1 MSKSKK
7 GHRLYGIAVLVIIGI
22 VLVSGCVEKSTEGQA
37 NSIETKDNPVEE
49 LWSDERPTTNINK
62 SPILDTIGNKIV
74 NEGNTLTFTI
84 NASDPDNDVL
94 TYSASNLPSGAI
106 FNAVTQT
113 FSWTPTQ
120 AKGSYKVAF
129 TVSDG
134 NLSDSETIT
143 ITVEPPAESTTKHFE
158 NTSLSGKSREN
169 QIWSGEILIIGDT
182 HIDGDLTIL
191 SGTVVKFAVG
201 DNVGWGNEILP
212 DGYND
217 LDPTRLKNYEVT
229 HSDISVSGKLIAKGT
244 PDKRIIFTSAASK
257 PDYADWVGIHI
268 GADKSI
274 MEYSI
279 VEWSRHGIGLGNNIP
294 NTIIRNNIINHT
306 LWGSISSG
314 YSSAQIYGN
323 EIWESGHE
331 GIDVQGGDPT
341 IENNKIYNVHTGI
354 VILSGSATVKNNV
367 MINVGDGIYT
377 ASGATPILENNHVE
391 LAPSDSKLKW
401 SYGNFSY
408 VMFGNPII
416 KK

>member
-1 MSKSKK
+1 
-7 GHRLYGIAVLVIIGI
+7 
-22 VLVSGCVEKSTEGQA
+22 
-37 NSIETKDNPVEE
+37 
-49 LWSDERPTTNINK
+49 
-62 SPILDTIGNKIV
+62 
-74 NEGNTLTFTI
+74 
-84 NASDPDNDVL
+84 
-94 TYSASNLPSGAI
+94 
-106 FNAVTQT
+106 
-113 FSWTPTQ
+113 
-120 AKGSYKVAF
+120 
-129 TVSDG
+129 
-134 NLSDSETIT
+134 
-143 ITVEPPAESTTKHFE
+143 
-158 NTSLSGKSREN
+158 
-169 QIWSGEILIIGDT
+169 
-182 HIDGDLTIL
+182 
-191 SGTVVKFAVG
+191 
-201 DNVGWGNEILP
+201 
-212 DGYND
+212 
-217 LDPTRLKNYEVT
+217 
-229 HSDISVSGKLIAKGT
+229 
-244 PDKRIIFTSAASK
+244 
-257 PDYADWVGIHI
+257 
-268 GADKSI
+268 